1 MDDAQ
6 IQLKSLNVLAC
17 RTPGAKL
24 SYTRT
29 PAHMGNGWGS
39 TASREHNQQLSR
51 HSRVTSASQVRHGRL
66 RDDLFLS
73 ILNMEMPT

>member
-6 IQLKSLNVLAC
+6 IQLKSLIVLAC
-17 RTPGAKL
+17 RTRGAKL

-39 TASREHNQQLSR
+39 TASREHIQQLSR
-51 HSRVTSASQVRHGRL
+51 HSCVTSASQVRHARRRHDG
-66 RDDLFLS
+66 FFS
-73 ILNMEMPT
+73 TPTSWSQA